1 MACLFKRE
9 RCCGAQLITFHTP
22 VIDCGLGDESDSV
35 DVNPLPKD
43 DVFRHRV
50 GLHFRFHLD
59 VEDLEGFASLESDDF
74 RLGVHDR

>member
-1 MACLFKRE
+1 M
-9 RCCGAQLITFHTP
+9 
-22 VIDCGLGDESDSV
+22 IDCRFSNESDCV